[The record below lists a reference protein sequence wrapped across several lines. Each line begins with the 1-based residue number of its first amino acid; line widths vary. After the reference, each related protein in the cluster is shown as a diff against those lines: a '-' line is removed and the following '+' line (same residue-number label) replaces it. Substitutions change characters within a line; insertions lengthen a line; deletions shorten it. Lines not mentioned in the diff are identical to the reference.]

1 LKRRPFVL
9 TDLEDRGLAA
19 CDDQIL
25 PIRTAQSVLSRWFH
39 RIIPTREMRKLYKN
53 LAALG
58 LLHTYV
64 MRNGRAVR
72 TPFLGR
78 RTVSLSV
85 RATAKGR
92 EYLTWPRRV
101 I

>member
-9 TDLEDRGLAA
+9 TDLEDRALAA

-25 PIRTAQSVLSRWFH
+25 PIRTAQAVLSSWFH
-39 RIIPTREMRKLYKN
+39 RSIPTREMRELYQK

-58 LLHTYV
+58 LLHPYV
-64 MRNGRAVR
+64 MVDRRTTR

-92 EYLTWPRRV
+92 KYLNWPRRV